1 MTSRFYVVEMV
12 NNPPYR
18 SPKYFGGKG
27 NPTDANLGGIVGFY
41 NDYGVIDQCIV
52 YVKTIDPAHE
62 AYLDTLP
69 DVLAIPSDL
78 DAAITAG
85 QVAGIRSA
93 LQARDIPGSW
103 INAGDT
109 YRQAMR
115 ETMWVFDFM
124 KRYTAFANFNP
135 IAAGVNLN
143 TALGAVTVNQWQNL
157 RNRYVQALTE
167 IDPDTIILEP
177 PDGRLH
183 TQYTAW
189 HNVTV
194 VEALAAGMSQANVY
208 KCAALV
214 VLDQMNFDLINVQ
227 ASTTFGDVLRAV
239 GNNRTNV
246 PFLWAGANVTI

>member
-1 MTSRFYVVEMV
+1 MTSRFYIVEMV

-18 SPKYFGGKG
+18 SPKYFGGRAT
-27 NPTDANLGGIVGFY
+27 PTDSNLSGIVGYY

-52 YVKTIDPAHE
+52 YVKNIAPIHE
-62 AYLDTLP
+62 AYLDALP
-69 DVLAIPSDL
+69 DVLAIPANL
-78 DAAITAG
+78 DTVITAG

-93 LQARDIPGSW
+93 LQAREIPGSW
-103 INAGDT
+103 VNAGDT

-124 KRYTAFANFNP
+124 KRYTTFANFNP
-135 IAAGVNLN
+135 IAAGVNLSA
-143 TALGAVTVNQWQNL
+143 TLGAVTVNQWQNL

-167 IDPDTIILEP
+167 IDPETISIGTPE
-177 PDGRLH
+177 GRMH
-183 TQYTAW
+183 TPYTAW

-194 VEALAAGMSQANVY
+194 VEALAAGMSQTNVY

-214 VLDQMNFDLINVQ
+214 VLDRMNFSLINVQ

-246 PFLWAGANVTI
+246 PFLWAGADVTI